1 MTSAVKRQAPQLSRK
16 AALTSPLR
24 RPGPRVAEVPIG
36 PAQSNWGK
44 QNNMPAS
51 GMVKRTQYVAPL
63 RARTRNSRSIMGRKV
78 MR

>member
-1 MTSAVKRQAPQLSRK
+1 M
-16 AALTSPLR
+16 
-24 RPGPRVAEVPIG
+24 G

-63 RARTRNSRSIMGRKV
+63 RARTRNSRSMMGRKV

>member
-1 MTSAVKRQAPQLSRK
+1 M
-16 AALTSPLR
+16 
-24 RPGPRVAEVPIG
+24 GPDH
-36 PAQSNWGK
+36 SNWGK

-63 RARTRNSRSIMGRKV
+63 LARTRNSRSMMGRKV